1 MSLREMTGN
10 PTEQPSEREKKYVEN
25 QISKSHGER
34 NVRLFEWTILWA
46 CSERHCVFSISVFG
60 LCGLCQREYLVGQ
73 NSLMYWN
80 KRENE
85 NTTLG
90 LIDYLQKQ
98 AWFCK
103 ISLNKW

>member
-1 MSLREMTGN
+1 MWRIKLVRATEKGMSDCLNGQFCGHVQKGIVCF
-10 PTEQPSEREKKYVEN
+10 P
-25 QISKSHGER
+25 
-34 NVRLFEWTILWA
+34 L
-46 CSERHCVFSISVFG
+46 SVFG
-60 LCGLCQREYLVGQ
+60 LCGLWQREYLVGQ